1 MGLAVNNIR
10 VVYKQA
16 ILAIKGFSI
25 TLDDGAFV
33 ALLGNNGAG
42 KSTVLRAMSGILT
55 SMDGEIEEG
64 HIEFDGK
71 RTEKLPPHKIVRA
84 GIIQVPEG
92 RRLFPNLSVREN
104 ILQGAFTRT
113 GTRHL
118 KNDFDKIMNYFPALS
133 RLMTRPAGYL
143 SGGEQQMVAIGR
155 ALMGEPKV
163 LLLDEP
169 SLGLSPLIVD
179 EIFSI
184 LQRINKEEKC
194 SILLVEQNA
203 YKALSITQ
211 YGYIMENGGVVLD
224 DTSEKLMKNSEVRE
238 FYFGIPEGDQRTS
251 FRDVKHYRRKK
262 RWLS

>member
-1 MGLAVNNIR
+1 MLEVNNIR
-10 VVYKQA
+10 VVYKNA
-16 ILAIKGFSI
+16 ILAIKDFSI
-25 TLDDGAFV
+25 ALRSGAFV

-42 KSTVLRAMSGILT
+42 KSTVLRAISGILT

-64 HIEFDGK
+64 SIQFEGRRID
-71 RTEKLPPHKIVRA
+71 KLPPHKIVQA

-92 RRLFPNLSVREN
+92 RRLFPSLTAREN
-104 ILQGAFTRT
+104 VMQGAYLRP
-113 GTRHL
+113 RSL
-118 KNDFDKIMNYFPALS
+118 KLRKDYDEILGYFPVLKGLQS
-133 RLMTRPAGYL
+133 RIAGYL

-155 ALMGEPKV
+155 ALMGEPKL

-179 EIFSI
+179 EILSI
-184 LQRINKEEKC
+184 LQRINREEKC
-194 SILLVEQNA
+194 PILLVEQNA
-203 YKALSITQ
+203 FKALSITQ
-211 YGYIMENGGVVLD
+211 SGYIMENGAVVLN

-238 FYFGIPEGDQRTS
+238 FYFGIPEGEEQVS